1 MMARKVA
8 IVAANRIPF
17 ARQGTAYADLPNLV
31 MLTDTLKGL
40 VARSR
45 QTGTGEDEMG
55 ELKRGPELKRA
66 LEAARRVLSA
76 QREALIEERDQGRLD
91 DEVMRELL
99 EDIDLEEAV
108 VASRRARIPG

>member
-1 MMARKVA
+1 GWRNPGPAPPPADAARKVIRQVSLDA
-8 IVAANRIPF
+8 LEKMRGEAAPEEIHMIER
-17 ARQGTAYADLPNLV
+17 
-31 MLTDTLKGL
+31 L

-91 DEVMRELL
+91 DEVMRE
-99 EDIDLEEAV
+99 
-108 VASRRARIPG
+108 